1 VPDAVDVAQV
11 AGQQHQQ
18 RHEQPFPFG
27 VGQGRKVARAVAA
40 PKHEPHHAQA
50 DDDGQNEP
58 RGLQALQEVGY
69 ATPISGTMGD
79 QLDLVLE
86 CAADWEDEGRRV
98 FSKRSSGI
106 QLDELL
112 AFAAQA
118 QARSHRQLKL
128 LQVREIKV
136 WRD

>member
-1 VPDAVDVAQV
+1 MEGDSIPRQNTSQSGSQQTNSHLNLV
-11 AGQQHQQ
+11 AGKK
-18 RHEQPFPFG
+18 RLPVDE
-27 VGQGRKVARAVAA
+27 
-40 PKHEPHHAQA
+40 
-50 DDDGQNEP
+50 
-58 RGLQALQEVGY
+58 LQALQEVGY

-86 CAADWEDEGRRV
+86 CATDWEDEGRRV